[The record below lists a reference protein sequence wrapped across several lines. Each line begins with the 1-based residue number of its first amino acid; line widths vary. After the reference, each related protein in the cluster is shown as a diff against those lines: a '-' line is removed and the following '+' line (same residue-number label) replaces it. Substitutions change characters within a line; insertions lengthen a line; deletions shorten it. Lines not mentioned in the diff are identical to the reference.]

1 MPLTFQLVNETTLPD
16 GGPVSFQ
23 LSGKCAIDIGRAAHL
38 DWTLPDPTRFI
49 SNKHCEIRY
58 KDGGYWL
65 HDVSTNGTFLN
76 GAGHRMQAPHR
87 LRNGDRFTVGHYLV
101 AVTLE
106 GKKRRPMNRAA
117 PRYRRRRTQPSRPA
131 TGRDVPRFGDRDL
144 LRSLLAVREMGKKA
158 GRHGPTAE
166 LCGRSRRSWCAIAG
180 GRQRDERADGAAPHQ
195 A

>member
-1 MPLTFQLVNETTLPD
+1 NETTLPD

-23 LSGKCAIDIGRAAHL
+23 LSGKCAIDIGRAADL

-76 GAGHRMQAPHR
+76 RAHHRMQAPHR
-87 LRNGDRFTVGHYLV
+87 LRNGDRFTVGRYLV

-106 GKKRRPMNRAA
+106 GAEQATDETRGGAVP
-117 PRYRRRRTQPSRPA
+117 PPA
-131 TGRDVPRFGDRDL
+131 VVPDDRDL
-144 LRSLLAVREMGKKA
+144 WADEGDVPAAVDTKQLR
-158 GRHGPTAE
+158 P
-166 LCGRSRRSWCAIAG
+166 SRQNAPVDHW
-180 GRQRDERADGAAPHQ
+180 ADIPDP
-195 A
+195 